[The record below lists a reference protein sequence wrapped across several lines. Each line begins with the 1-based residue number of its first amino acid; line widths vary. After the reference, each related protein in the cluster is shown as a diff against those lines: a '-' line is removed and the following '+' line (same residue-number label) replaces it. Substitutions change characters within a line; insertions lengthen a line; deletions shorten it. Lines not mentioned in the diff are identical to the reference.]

1 MVLEKWDIH
10 IQEWSWTTTLH
21 LSWKVTKLIK
31 DVNIRLETIKLLQ
44 ENIGRKLLDT
54 GHVNDNLD
62 MMQATK
68 ITKAKATKQMR
79 LTKIKSSALQKNYQ

>member
-1 MVLEKWDIH
+1 M
-10 IQEWSWTTTLH
+10 
-21 LSWKVTKLIK
+21 KLIK

-44 ENIGRKLLDT
+44 ENIGRKLLDI

-68 ITKAKATKQMR
+68 MTKANATKQMR
-79 LTKIKSSALQKNYQ
+79 LTKIKSSALQKK